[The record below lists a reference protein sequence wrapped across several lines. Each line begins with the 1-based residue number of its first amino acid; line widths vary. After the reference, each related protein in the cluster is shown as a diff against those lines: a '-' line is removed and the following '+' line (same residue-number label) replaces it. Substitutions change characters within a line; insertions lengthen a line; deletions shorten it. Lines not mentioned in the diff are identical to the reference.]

1 MVKEPPSPI
10 LKDLLQRLRGIYDMQ
25 STGPE
30 PVERPPNLVLLAF
43 QTLQTLCN
51 DSNMA
56 AATACKLKT
65 SNMTA
70 AGTDTLCLH
79 SNDAADLSRVLCF
92 IGLSILS

>member
-65 SNMTA
+65 GIRN
-70 AGTDTLCLH
+70 
-79 SNDAADLSRVLCF
+79 NKVL
-92 IGLSILS
+92 LT